1 MQISGGSGAGA
12 GALYSALVAGKIQQ
26 SVKQQGRDVLQLLDA
41 SSVSASSGQS
51 PPGVGEHLNIK
62 A

>member
-41 SSVSASSGQS
+41 SSMGSTQL
-51 PPGVGEHLNIK
+51 PPGVGENLNIK